1 MKPANTDT
9 LQLNPVA
16 KAAFGLAS
24 VTFEVRAHYWRI
36 TSGGNLGCLAREG
49 TKPVR
54 PDAGGP
60 FQSVGAHFN
69 VCKQS
74 RR

>member
-1 MKPANTDT
+1 MKPANPDT
-9 LQLNPVA
+9 FQLNPVA

-24 VTFEVRAHYWRI
+24 VTFEVRAHCWCIASR
-36 TSGGNLGCLAREG
+36 GNLGCLAREG
-49 TKPVR
+49 TEPIR

-60 FQSVGAHFN
+60 FQSVGAHFI
-69 VCKQS
+69 VCRQS